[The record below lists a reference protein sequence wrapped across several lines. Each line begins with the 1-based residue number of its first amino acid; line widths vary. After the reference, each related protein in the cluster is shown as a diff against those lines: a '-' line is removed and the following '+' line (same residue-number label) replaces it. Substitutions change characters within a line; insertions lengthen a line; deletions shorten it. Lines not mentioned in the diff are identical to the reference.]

1 MARPTTVEQLRP
13 GDVFV
18 LNDDRRLL
26 VRTVMATRRYN
37 EQGNQYVLLEWRK
50 TGCDKPR
57 GAMTAVV
64 SMGVDVLDMLDDDEA
79 MNEIADM
86 VHASE
91 SGDCIRIFNCNERFY
106 A

>member
-1 MARPTTVEQLRP
+1 MARGVFVEQLAV
-13 GDVFV
+13 GENFV
-18 LNDDRRLL
+18 LADDRRLF

-50 TGCDKPR
+50 AGCDAPR

-64 SMGVDVLDMLDDDEA
+64 GMHAEVVDMVAEDEILMMLD
-79 MNEIADM
+79 
-86 VHASE
+86 ASVN
-91 SGDCIRIFNCNERFY
+91 GDCVKVFNVSGRYY